1 MERSR
6 PRCILLVG
14 YPAAGKSTYAEMLK
28 QRGFT
33 VISGDE
39 VIRSV
44 MEKYNLPSMDEAYE
58 RHRDEVNAL
67 MKNNIQEAF
76 SRGDNVAID
85 ALNTSRNRRKADI
98 ERAKKVSCRDYVFE
112 AHVVYPPEE
121 TEHARRLVSRIL
133 YARSLVTTNGL
144 FLNRLEHEYEPP
156 TKDEGFDVIVE
167 IGKKPDKPMM
177 RM

>member
-14 YPAAGKSTYAEMLK
+14 YPAAGKSTYAETLK

-67 MKNNIQEAF
+67 MKKNIQEAF

-85 ALNTSRNRRKADI
+85 ALNTSRKRRKADI
-98 ERAKKVSCRDYVFE
+98 ERAKFHDYVCE

-121 TEHARRLVSRIL
+121 MEHARRLVSRIL

-167 IGKKPDKPMM
+167 IGTKPDKPMM